1 MHTVSV
7 KFAMI
12 AQIHVI
18 IVPKLGVINVGRRS
32 TAVIGK
38 ANHTAKIASM
48 D

>member
-12 AQIHVI
+12 AEIHVI
-18 IVPKLGVINVGRRS
+18 IVPKLGVISVGRMF